1 MKSGRH
7 ENKRTIS
14 NNAYL
19 KWWWAVNDA
28 HVTDPYLFEE
38 LIFSLCLLW
47 NPKVRVR
54 GHKSP
59 SLVPI
64 LSHLNPFHILT
75 QPLLRH
81 ILTLN
86 SDMFVSQSVLSF
98 EVFRSHSVC
107 IWYKFVLYAHL
118 IFIWSVEYLSDSQII
133 KLFKQFFFRLMLR
146 HLVKSLRNLRILG
159 SDCNPQRG
167 QKNVR
172 HGPLKRGTWN
182 PDGAEIF
189 SSARCSQTPSLNS
202 TKRIV
207 PHSQKQLQ
215 KL

>member
-1 MKSGRH
+1 MMQMSAPH
-7 ENKRTIS
+7 
-14 NNAYL
+14 
-19 KWWWAVNDA
+19 
-28 HVTDPYLFEE
+28 LFEE
-38 LIFSLCLLW
+38 LIFSFCLLW
-47 NPKVRVR
+47 NPKVHVR

-75 QPLLRH
+75 LPLLRH

-98 EVFRSHSVC
+98 VVFRPHSVC
-107 IWYKFVLYAHL
+107 IWCKFVLYAHL
-118 IFIWSVEYLSDSQII
+118 IVIWSVEYLSDSQII
-133 KLFKQFFFRLMLR
+133 KLFKQIFFFRLMLR
-146 HLVKSLRNLRILG
+146 HLVKSLRNLTILG
-159 SDCNPQRG
+159 SDCDPQSG
-167 QKNVR
+167 QKNVW
-172 HGPLKRGTWN
+172 HGPLKQGTCN

-202 TKRIV
+202 TKWSV